1 MSNQGI
7 IDLVQTVLIIYLLIR
22 NAQYQKAIITN
33 AKLIQRTA
41 LSVLNVIRK
50 VKGDPQVTID
60 EVKKMVEDR
69 EEDEL
74 L

>member
-22 NAQYQKAIITN
+22 NAQYQKAIMTN